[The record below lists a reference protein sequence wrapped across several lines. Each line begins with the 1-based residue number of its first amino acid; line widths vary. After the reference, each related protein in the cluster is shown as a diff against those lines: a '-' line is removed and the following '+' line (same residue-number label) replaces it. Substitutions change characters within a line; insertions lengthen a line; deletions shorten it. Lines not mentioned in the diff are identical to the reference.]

1 AHRQATTPRRAQ
13 ILASTRERHPQLG
26 QNLEREPPTL
36 RLDQDSR
43 PDLPTTQH
51 ISSTNS
57 RRGTLGDRADP
68 SFDRVARI
76 LRDALGVPVALVSLV
91 ERTRQV
97 FPGSVGLPEPW

>member
-57 RRGTLGDRADP
+57 RRGTLGDGVTG
-68 SFDRVARI
+68 FVIGDRV
-76 LRDALGVPVALVSLV
+76 GVPWLASDDGTCRFCRRGQENLC
-91 ERTRQV
+91 EHPT
-97 FPGSVGLPEPW
+97 